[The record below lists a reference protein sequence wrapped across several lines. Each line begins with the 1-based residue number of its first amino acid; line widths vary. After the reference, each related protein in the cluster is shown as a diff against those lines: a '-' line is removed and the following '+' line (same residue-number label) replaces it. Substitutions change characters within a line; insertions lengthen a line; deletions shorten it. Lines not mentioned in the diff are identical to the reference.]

1 MEPRLHKDSKPFGDH
16 TLRFTGE
23 QYDSEILDTKV
34 ELQTDKGETIYL
46 CWITWGDRDL
56 FSQRLNDAMNDH
68 RI

>member
-1 MEPRLHKDSKPFGDH
+1 MEPRRHKDSKPFGDH

-34 ELQTDKGETIYL
+34 ELLTDKGETIYL
-46 CWITWGDRDL
+46 CWICWKDRES
-56 FSQRLNDAMNDH
+56 FSNQLNNALSEH